1 MSMAVALGLLSAL
14 LYGATDLVTRFAGRR
29 VGTLRGMF
37 YGHCI
42 AAPLLCATL
51 VVYGVPSGPAHTWA
65 LLVLADFIGLAATA
79 FLYRALTFGVVSVVS
94 PVAGTYGGVTAIL
107 SFLVGEHL
115 GRLGAAGLLLT
126 FVGGLIVATPQPAR
140 SASPGGRGWLASAG
154 AAALLYGLSFWISG
168 RYVIPV
174 LGILVPSVVYYL
186 LGIVS
191 IPLFAWASR
200 SKLSAPSVREA
211 PFVLGATALGC
222 GGSIALAAAQ
232 SSGYVAVA
240 TVLSALA
247 SAVTVLLAWLILK
260 EKLPLYGWA
269 GLAILTVGLAT
280 LHLD

>member
-1 MSMAVALGLLSAL
+1 MSMAAALGLLSAL

-37 YGHCI
+37 YGHCV
-42 AAPLLCATL
+42 AAPVLCAAL
-51 VVYGVPSGPAHTWA
+51 VVYGVPSGPMQTWA
-65 LLVLADFIGLAATA
+65 LLVLADLIGLAATA

-94 PVAGTYGGVTAIL
+94 PVAGTYGGVTAVL

-115 GRLGAAGLLLT
+115 GRIGAAGLLLT
-126 FVGGLIVATPQPAR
+126 FIGGLIVATPQPAR
-140 SASPGGRGWLASAG
+140 PASPSGRAWLASAG
-154 AAALLYGLSFWISG
+154 AAAMLYGVSFWISG

-200 SKLSAPSVREA
+200 SRLSAPSVREV
-211 PFVLGATALGC
+211 PFVLGATTLGC
-222 GGSIALAAAQ
+222 GGSLALAAAQ

-247 SAVTVLLAWLILK
+247 SAVTVVLAWMILR
-260 EKLPLYGWA
+260 ERLPLYGWA
-269 GLAILTVGLAT
+269 GLAILTVGLVT